1 MLAFSTTE
9 GRVKSATAEADVLGG
24 RHRGGLPEALDGS
37 PEGARPMT
45 RCLEAL
51 ATDVR
56 RMIGQDRPVQ
66 EVASEAGRT
75 EAREWFLRRV
85 QCAHAATIFHEL
97 EWK

>member
-1 MLAFSTTE
+1 
-9 GRVKSATAEADVLGG
+9 
-24 RHRGGLPEALDGS
+24 
-37 PEGARPMT
+37 MT

-66 EVASEAGRT
+66 EAASEAGRT

-97 EWK
+97 EWE